1 MTTVQTIEQAT
12 QIAIDFAR
20 KHYSFV
26 YPMAAR
32 KENSRWIVDLD
43 ISYFRPS
50 YIRVKIFAE
59 TGVLEDFRVTLG
71 PLL

>member
-1 MTTVQTIEQAT
+1 MTAVQSIEQAT
-12 QIAIDFAR
+12 QIAIEFVR

-59 TGVLEDFRVTLG
+59 SRILEDFRVTSD

>member
-12 QIAIDFAR
+12 QIAIDFVR

-43 ISYFRPS
+43 ISYVRPS

>member
-1 MTTVQTIEQAT
+1 MTAIQTIEEAT
-12 QIAIDFAR
+12 QIAIDFVR

-50 YIRVKIFAE
+50 FIRVKIFAE